1 MDNKTSII
9 ECAIKLF
16 ASKGYDAVSVQ
27 EITIAANITKP
38 TLYYYF
44 GSKEGLLQ
52 EIIKVKFDDMKNKV
66 YNIKYN
72 RDVPLSLYKFIK
84 EYFYYAK

>member
-66 YNIKYN
+66 YNIQQGC
-72 RDVPLSLYKFIK
+72 PIISL
-84 EYFYYAK
+84 

>member
-44 GSKEGLLQ
+44 
-52 EIIKVKFDDMKNKV
+52 
-66 YNIKYN
+66 
-72 RDVPLSLYKFIK
+72 
-84 EYFYYAK
+84 